1 MNKDRRTYLAVAK
14 AIDAFGEKHEI
25 NGREHIARAIGL
37 QGPNAAIQLSNILNT
52 ETYNPTNPKR
62 LSIDHLLAIMFE
74 LDDDNNMMI
83 LNAIAEEFG
92 YNITK
97 AKSDKPNKTNV
108 SKVFSSV
115 LELNQ
120 GHGELSRVLN
130 ESIIDGEIDEDEKIR
145 LQKEILDLK
154 TAVRALEELVR

>member
-1 MNKDRRTYLAVAK
+1 MNKNRRTYLAVAK

-25 NGREHIARAIGL
+25 NGRDHIARAIGL

-52 ETYNPTNPKR
+52 ETYNPANPKR

-74 LDDDNNMMI
+74 LDDDGALMI
-83 LNAIAEEFG
+83 LDSIAGEFG
-92 YNITK
+92 YNVS
-97 AKSDKPNKTNV
+97 KSPNDKTNQASV

-115 LELNQ
+115 LKINQ
-120 GHGELSRVLN
+120 EYGELSQVLN
-130 ESIIDGEIDEDEKIR
+130 ESIQNGEIDEDEKIR

-154 TAVRALEELVR
+154 SAVRALEELAQ